1 MSRLTKRD
9 RIYILELATEIA
21 AEAAQNPGVIWMIE
35 FQEQLVESLYRKMT
49 AMLEADLAKSGRH
62 DEDED
67 DEDDDAD
74 EGEDEEEDEEKARKA
89 ERAAKEA
96 AEVVKAPRPVPARK
110 KGAREKGTQA
120 VGAVA
125 AS

>member
-67 DEDDDAD
+67 DDAD